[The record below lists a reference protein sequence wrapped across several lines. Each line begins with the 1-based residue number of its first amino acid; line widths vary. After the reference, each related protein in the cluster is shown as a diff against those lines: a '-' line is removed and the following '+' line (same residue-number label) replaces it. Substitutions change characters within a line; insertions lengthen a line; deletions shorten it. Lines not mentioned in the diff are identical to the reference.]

1 MSLVRLAERREA
13 PLGAERAPHRRV
25 RGDPAEWRRR
35 RRGLL
40 LRRGVR
46 LPQLAGLAERLASAL
61 AHREPERVVRSEARR
76 AAVAVVVSRE
86 DDPALVFIRRK
97 VRVGDPWS
105 GQMALPGGFQ
115 AANGESLAATAA
127 RETREETGLDLT
139 GVGRLLG
146 ALDELSPRTP
156 HLPPIIV
163 SPHVFA
169 VSARAPLVPGDEA
182 DEALWLP
189 ARDIFDPANRTTF
202 ALPLPGGERA
212 FPAIEVGTHLVW
224 GLTERI
230 LQQLASIAGS

>member
-1 MSLVRLAERREA
+1 
-13 PLGAERAPHRRV
+13 
-25 RGDPAEWRRR
+25 
-35 RRGLL
+35 
-40 LRRGVR
+40 VR

-61 AHREPERVVRSEARR
+61 AVRERERVDRPEARR

-86 DDPALVFIRRK
+86 CDPALVFIRRK
-97 VRVGDPWS
+97 VRQGDPWS

-115 AANGESLAATAA
+115 LADGESLAATAA
-127 RETREETGLDLT
+127 RETLEETGLDLA
-139 GVGRLLG
+139 GCGQLLG
-146 ALDELSPRTP
+146 ALDDLSPRMP

-169 VSARAPLVPGDEA
+169 VGAREPLVPGDEA

-202 ALPLPGGERA
+202 AFPLQGGDRA
-212 FPAIEVGTHLVW
+212 FPAIEIGPHLVW

-230 LQQLASIAGS
+230 LHQVATIAGV

>member
-1 MSLVRLAERREA
+1 MSRLRIAERREA
-13 PLGAERAPHRRV
+13 PLGAERAPHRPR
-25 RGDPAEWRRR
+25 RRDSRRR
-35 RRGLL
+35 RWGRRRLL

-46 LPQLAGLAERLASAL
+46 LPQLAGFAERLAAAL
-61 AHREPERVVRSEARR
+61 AVREGERLARPEARR

-97 VRVGDPWS
+97 VRRGDPWS

-115 AANGESLAATAA
+115 RADGESLAATAA
-127 RETREETGLDLT
+127 RETLEETGLDLA
-139 GVGRLLG
+139 GRGQLLG
-146 ALDELSPRTP
+146 ALDDLSPRTP
-156 HLPPIIV
+156 YLPPIIV

-169 VSARAPLVPGDEA
+169 VSSREPLVPGDEA

-202 ALPLPGGERA
+202 AFPLPGGDRA
-212 FPAIEVGTHLVW
+212 FPAIEVGPHLVW

-230 LQQLASIAGS
+230 LHQVATIAGA